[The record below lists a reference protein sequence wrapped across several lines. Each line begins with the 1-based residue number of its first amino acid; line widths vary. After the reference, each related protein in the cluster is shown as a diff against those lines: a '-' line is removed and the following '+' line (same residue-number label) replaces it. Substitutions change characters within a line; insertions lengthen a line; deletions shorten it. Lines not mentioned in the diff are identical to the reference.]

1 MYRIQT
7 PSTHTALSTDVTDDS
22 KYMGRPSQASS
33 SNDSISSMDST
44 FSLTSLSSTSSAV
57 SLSSTALSS
66 SSSSIRDSGEK
77 NANRVHDVMMTCE
90 GWAVQCNNAGID
102 CFNDGQFKEATE
114 LLQRGLR
121 VVQEMYCVHPLI
133 GNTATAPF
141 FDIGDITDPAVV
153 QVVESTASISTG
165 RNAPATTRKGDD
177 KVNRTSSEQNTN
189 MYIYQRE
196 EYDEGL
202 DYFNDVLPVDE
213 SMPLSELTATILYN
227 LGQAISAL
235 SKAAA
240 CESKERM
247 YLLARK
253 CYQQTW
259 AVLLHPD
266 LSPCQIARKQST
278 TRSKVCHRKKICVA
292 ATLHNLA
299 RLEYKR
305 GHIFEA
311 VKYAHHALDHV
322 RLHYNEQNAESLV
335 EASVVLNTVG
345 VLTFHLPTQHDKD
358 DCAGKKCNGKG
369 EDATKLRR
377 DENMRRAML
386 YYTESLK
393 CRQAV
398 AGAISS
404 VGDDHSAAIATI
416 LNNMGRV
423 HYLLGDNNAA
433 LVTYHA
439 ALDIRRRVLGSNH
452 LDVAAT
458 IYNAGQSYHQKGE
471 LATAM
476 GLYREFLMIAKK
488 NLGEHHRDVAIM
500 TKCIAQVHHEC
511 GEQDSAKVHYEK
523 ALLIGRAALGPH
535 HPEVASVLNKL
546 GNLLY
551 ETGNM
556 VEALRVYEE
565 GLEVERIV
573 FDPSHPNIVVTLTNI
588 GQIYKIR
595 GDRTASLN
603 VYREA
608 LAIQRR
614 TLGMSHPQTAS
625 ALASIALLYFQSKA
639 YSKALNVYQETLRIR
654 RDAFG
659 DDHLDVAATLNS
671 VGLVLFKMEYHQM
684 AIQSFQHCLAIRRKL
699 LGEFHRDVAVILYNI
714 ATVHLELGDED
725 EAVEYYRQTLHVEKQ
740 ALGDGHQDVLITMQ
754 HIASVHQQRGELEE
768 ALGYLKESLDVQ
780 FGHYQQQQQQQQH
793 QKQKTS
799 NESPCNDTSIN
810 LARTWN
816 QIGNLHLQK
825 GDTRLMM
832 DAYVQATRVLRQV
845 GETEIELSVSGF
857 NLYML
862 SKIHPECARAA

>member
-1 MYRIQT
+1 MYRIET
-7 PSTHTALSTDVTDDS
+7 PTSHAALSMDVIDDS
-22 KYMGRPSQASS
+22 KCIGGPSNVSS
-33 SNDSISSMDST
+33 SNDSMSSMDST
-44 FSLTSLSSTSSAV
+44 LSLTSLSSTSSAG
-57 SLSSTALSS
+57 SLPATTPSPSS
-66 SSSSIRDSGEK
+66 SLIPDSDDK
-77 NANRVHDVMMTCE
+77 KVNRVYDVMMTYE
-90 GWAVQCNNAGID
+90 SWAVRCNNEAID
-102 CFNDGQFKEATE
+102 CFNGSRFQEATE
-114 LLQRGLR
+114 LFQRGLR
-121 VVQEMYCVHPLI
+121 AAQEMYRVCPHI
-133 GNTATAPF
+133 GTTATASLL
-141 FDIGDITDPAVV
+141 DIGDITDPVVV
-153 QVVESTASISTG
+153 QVAESTSSTSHVRG
-165 RNAPATTRKGDD
+165 TLTTTRKDED
-177 KVNRTSSEQNTN
+177 ELNRTSSEQNTN

-202 DYFNDVLPVDE
+202 DNFNDVLSVDE

-227 LGQAISAL
+227 LGQAVSAL
-235 SKAAA
+235 LKEAK
-240 CESKERM
+240 CELKERM

-259 AVLLHPD
+259 AVLLHPR
-266 LSPCQIARKQST
+266 LSPCQIPRKHFT
-278 TRSKVCHRKKICVA
+278 ATRKVCHRKKVSVA

-305 GHIFEA
+305 GHIIEA
-311 VKYAHHALDHV
+311 VKYAHHSLDHV
-322 RLHYNEQNAESLV
+322 RLHRINRNPESLV

-345 VLTFHLPTQHDKD
+345 VLTFHLPTQYDNGGS
-358 DCAGKKCNGKG
+358 AIKKCNGKG

-386 YYTESLK
+386 YYTEALGY
-393 CRQAV
+393 RQAA
-398 AGAISS
+398 AGSMNS
-404 VGDDHSAAIATI
+404 VDDSHSTAIATI

-433 LVTYHA
+433 LATYHA

-458 IYNAGQSYHQKGE
+458 VYNAGQSYHQKGE
-471 LATAM
+471 VATAM
-476 GLYREFLMIAKK
+476 VLYQEFLVIAKK
-488 NLGEHHRDVAIM
+488 NLGEYHRDVAIM
-500 TKCIAQVHHEC
+500 TKCIAQVHHER
-511 GEQDSAKVHYEK
+511 GEVELAKVQYEK

-551 ETGNM
+551 ETGDM

-595 GDRTASLN
+595 GDRTASLK

-614 TLGMSHPQTAS
+614 TLGVSHPQTAS
-625 ALASIALLYFQSKA
+625 TLSSIALLYFQSKA

-654 RDAFG
+654 RDAYG

-684 AIQSFQHCLAIRRKL
+684 AIQSFQHCQAIRRKL
-699 LGEFHRDVAVILYNI
+699 LGDFHRDVAVILYNI
-714 ATVHLELGDED
+714 ATVNLELGNED
-725 EAVEYYRQTLHVEKQ
+725 EAVHYYQQTLHVERQ

-768 ALGYLKESLDVQ
+768 ALMYLKKSLDLQ
-780 FGHYQQQQQQQQH
+780 LEDYRQQQQQQQ
-793 QKQKTS
+793 KK
-799 NESPCNDTSIN
+799 PCNDTSIN
-810 LARTWN
+810 LARTLN
-816 QIGNLHLQK
+816 QVGNLHLQK
-825 GDTRLMM
+825 GDTKLMM
-832 DAYVQATRVLRQV
+832 DAYVQATRVLRQI
-845 GETEIELSVSGF
+845 GETEIELSVRGF
-857 NLYML
+857 DFYML
-862 SKIHPECARAA
+862 SKIHPACARAA